1 MDTENRPEQPNPP
14 AVVTKLVMVETR
26 QIKPY
31 HRNARK
37 NDATVERLVKL
48 IPKVGFNVPLVLDK
62 NNVIVKGHTRW
73 KAAIRLAIPALPCVY
88 TEADEETIKL
98 DRIADN
104 KVQEFSQ
111 WDEDLLRTELAS
123 INLDF
128 NLTELDLALAL
139 KELSAAP
146 SPGAPP
152 ASASEATGER
162 AGEGTGDPFITEAD
176 IRATASLPT
185 SQFTEVTCSKC
196 GNHMFIRK

>member
-1 MDTENRPEQPNPP
+1 MDTENRPEEQPNPP

-31 HRNARK
+31 HRNVRK

-73 KAAIRLAIPALPCVY
+73 RAAIRLAIPALPCVY
-88 TEADEETIKL
+88 SEADEETIKL

-104 KVQEFSQ
+104 KVQEFSK

-123 INLDF
+123 INLEF
-128 NLTELDLALAL
+128 SLTELDLALAL
-139 KELSAAP
+139 NELAAP
-146 SPGAPP
+146 PPGAPP
-152 ASASEATGER
+152 AGASEAASER
-162 AGEGTGDPFITEAD
+162 AGEGTDDPFITEAD

-185 SQFTEVTCSKC
+185 SHFTEVTCSKC